1 MGKKVESY
9 LSDDGKLFTSERDMV
24 LHEIEIAL
32 GEDFPELR
40 VQMPLIMKSI
50 DRITAIVQPLHILH
64 MKNHPEPA
72 PETTLRPEPPCFARQ
87 SADRMTCRR
96 CNLVWDTND
105 PAPPACKPIAA
116 PVARR
121 IRAIEDGM
129 ATMVSN
135 G

>member
-32 GEDFPELR
+32 GEEFPELR

-64 MKNHPEPA
+64 MKNHPEA
-72 PETTLRPEPPCFARQ
+72 PEETTRDWGELAGTCDC
-87 SADRMTCRR
+87 SASLSGNSGPHHPTC
-96 CNLVWDTND
+96 
-105 PAPPACKPIAA
+105 PSYKPVRLADWYNN
-116 PVARR
+116 PQRSH
-121 IRAIEDGM
+121 G
-129 ATMVSN
+129 
-135 G
+135 